1 MQRDKFCGTVSLH
14 DESGE
19 SESQRHVPSDSK
31 DTSTD
36 CEVVQYKCSA
46 RIRPS
51 SQNMQVQWNL
61 YKALKSVKLDR
72 MELSFFFKGSLL
84 REEVEI
90 EREQVGQPSLHTW
103 VPDGSVSQGVIVKS
117 YSCRC
122 TELEGSVFETGAVSN
137 TRKTLMALSTK
148 AKYTT
153 R

>member
-72 MELSFFFKGSLL
+72 MELSFFLKVPCLGRRQKLKESKQDNPACTLGCLMGQSHRELL
-84 REEVEI
+84 LKATHA
-90 EREQVGQPSLHTW
+90 S
-103 VPDGSVSQGVIVKS
+103 
-117 YSCRC
+117 C
-122 TELEGSVFETGAVSN
+122 TELEGSVFETGAVRN